1 MPKKIDAHGGGART
15 NANGLAFEQQTSLND
30 ALTAAGYTVF
40 GVNVIKNG
48 QTIGLSLPKKKL
60 YTEFLTPNGIDYR
73 DYNSKVWEP
82 DEAFLNYQNRTLYVI
97 EKKFQKCAG
106 SVDEKLPNCHFKK
119 QEYQKLMT
127 PLDYKVEF
135 LYVLS
140 DWFQD
145 SRYRDTLQYVVDMGC
160 LYYFNQIPLE
170 ILELT

>member
-1 MPKKIDAHGGGART
+1 MPRKINTHGGGART

-60 YTEFLTPNGIDYR
+60 YTEFLAPNGIDYR

-97 EKKFQKCAG
+97 EKNSRSA
-106 SVDEKLPNCHFKK
+106 P
-119 QEYQKLMT
+119 
-127 PLDYKVEF
+127 
-135 LYVLS
+135 VLWTRNFPTAIS
-140 DWFQD
+140 KNK
-145 SRYRDTLQYVVDMGC
+145 SIR
-160 LYYFNQIPLE
+160 N
-170 ILELT
+170 